1 MSCKIPLKYC
11 ILIIYAKRTSAGER
25 TQKSRF
31 ILPVAICPPCYFI
44 VSFYLAN
51 LLFLYICN
59 QRKNNCTMRDFK
71 MQVLRDVEV
80 IISLIDLDKA
90 SCLGEKDKIK
100 HRMEK
105 TLDMLKENYDNIDLD
120 IANMYKC
127 LNLQIKVNMFL
138 RYVLI
143 HIQHHCFTKTAL
155 NFISSNDLEV
165 RDFMMKVPTV
175 RLKEFY
181 EILSNID
188 EQSMNET
195 LALVDSSNPSILSE
209 DLYSAIQA
217 KDFLSFKQFISE
229 RNADISKAG
238 RYLNLIQGLKQLKS
252 ADTLRS
258 VVENLED
265 DFLMNLLPQKLFDD
279 IDYVFK
285 FDTDNN
291 CNEWE
296 DLESRAKNIFSFYKS
311 VRDLYGTNL
320 NIDKD
325 TKEIIDLCCEGI
337 LLISIPYEELEEMLL
352 PFFVNILTL
361 VNSVPSPHTGTET
374 TTTTFADIP
383 KDYPE
388 RLRERKRITKDLSIK
403 VLIEDLIKSKLKGDP
418 DIDCIKYVFFGSGRK
433 PKEKLE
439 WKSTK
444 KEFVALISYL
454 CESVVENQPL
464 IHC

>member
-1 MSCKIPLKYC
+1 
-11 ILIIYAKRTSAGER
+11 
-25 TQKSRF
+25 
-31 ILPVAICPPCYFI
+31 
-44 VSFYLAN
+44 
-51 LLFLYICN
+51 
-59 QRKNNCTMRDFK
+59 MRDFK

-90 SCLGEKDKIK
+90 SRLSEKDKNK
-100 HRMEK
+100 HQMEK
-105 TLDMLKENYDNIDLD
+105 ILDMLKENYDNIDLD
-120 IANMYKC
+120 IANRFKC

-238 RYLNLIQGLKQLKS
+238 RYLNLIQGLKQLAS
-252 ADTLRS
+252 ADRLRS

-265 DFLMNLLPQKLFDD
+265 DFFKNLLPQKLVDD

-296 DLESRAKNIFSFYKS
+296 DLESRARNIFSFYKS
-311 VRDLYGTNL
+311 VRDVYGTNL

-337 LLISIPYEELEEMLL
+337 LLISIPYEELEEMFLSI
-352 PFFVNILTL
+352 FVNILPL
-361 VNSVPSPHTGTET
+361 VNSVPSSHIGIET

-388 RLRERKRITKDLSIK
+388 RLRERKRITNDLSIK
-403 VLIEDLIKSKLKGDP
+403 VLIEDLIKSKLEGDP

-454 CESVVENQPL
+454 CKNNAGDEVWDYFNQNINHKGEPIFKNTGNPSGTAGSDDKKKYLNKVQRIFNEHYNYKIPDTIYKDILDIKES
-464 IHC
+464 

>member
-1 MSCKIPLKYC
+1 
-11 ILIIYAKRTSAGER
+11 
-25 TQKSRF
+25 
-31 ILPVAICPPCYFI
+31 
-44 VSFYLAN
+44 
-51 LLFLYICN
+51 
-59 QRKNNCTMRDFK
+59 MRDFK

-80 IISLIDLDKA
+80 IISLIDLDKV
-90 SCLGEKDKIK
+90 SCLSEKDKMK
-100 HRMEK
+100 HEMEK
-105 TLDMLKENYDNIDLD
+105 NLDLLKENYDNIDLD
-120 IANMYKC
+120 IANKFKC
-127 LNLQIKVNMFL
+127 FNLQIKVKMFL
-138 RYVLI
+138 CNVVT
-143 HIQHHCFTKTAL
+143 HMQHHCITKTSL
-155 NFISSNDLEV
+155 NFISSNNLEV

-188 EQSMNET
+188 EQYMNET

-238 RYLNLIQGLKQLKS
+238 RYLNLIQGLKQLES
-252 ADTLRS
+252 DSLSS

-265 DFLMNLLPQKLFDD
+265 DYIKNLLPQKLVDD
-279 IDYVFK
+279 IDYVFN
-285 FDTDNN
+285 FDIDNN

-296 DLESRAKNIFSFYKS
+296 DLESRARNIFSFYKS
-311 VRDLYGTNL
+311 VRDVYGTNL

-337 LLISIPYEELEEMLL
+337 LLISIPYEELKEMIL
-352 PFFVNILTL
+352 PVFVNILTL
-361 VNSVPSPHTGTET
+361 VNSVPSSHIGIET

-388 RLRERKRITKDLSIK
+388 RLRERKRITNDLSIK

-444 KEFVALISYL
+444 KKFVALISYL
-454 CESVVENQPL
+454 CKNNAGDEVWDYFNQNINHKGEPIFKNTRNPSGTASSDDKKEYLNKVERIFKEHYNYKISDTIYKDIFGIKES
-464 IHC
+464 

>member
-1 MSCKIPLKYC
+1 
-11 ILIIYAKRTSAGER
+11 
-25 TQKSRF
+25 
-31 ILPVAICPPCYFI
+31 
-44 VSFYLAN
+44 
-51 LLFLYICN
+51 
-59 QRKNNCTMRDFK
+59 MRDFK

-90 SCLGEKDKIK
+90 SSLSEKDKMK
-100 HRMEK
+100 HQMEK
-105 TLDMLKENYDNIDLD
+105 TLDMLKEDYDNINLD
-120 IANMYKC
+120 IANRFKC
-127 LNLQIKVNMFL
+127 FNLQVKVHMFL
-138 RYVLI
+138 CYVLT
-143 HIQHHCFTKTAL
+143 HMQHQCFTKTAH

-165 RDFMMKVPTV
+165 RDLMMKVPTV

-238 RYLNLIQGLKQLKS
+238 RYLNLIQGLKQLES
-252 ADTLRS
+252 DSLRS
-258 VVENLED
+258 VVENLEYD
-265 DFLMNLLPQKLFDD
+265 YLKNLLPKKLVDD
-279 IDYVFK
+279 IDYVFS
-285 FDTDNN
+285 FDIDNN

-296 DLESRAKNIFSFYKS
+296 DLESRARNIFSLYKS
-311 VRDLYGTNL
+311 VIDVYGTNL

-325 TKEIIDLCCEGI
+325 IKEIIDLCCEGI
-337 LLISIPYEELEEMLL
+337 LLISIPYEELEEMIL
-352 PFFVNILTL
+352 PVFVNMLTL
-361 VNSVPSPHTGTET
+361 VNSVPSSHIGIET
-374 TTTTFADIP
+374 TTTTLADIP

-388 RLRERKRITKDLSIK
+388 RLRERKRITNDLSIK

-444 KEFVALISYL
+444 KEFVELISYL
-454 CESVVENQPL
+454 CKNNAGDEVWDYFNQNINHKGEPIFKNTRNPSGTASSDDKKEYLNEVKKIFNEHYNYKTPDTIKKDILGIKES
-464 IHC
+464 